1 MWLVELE
8 CGEHSQLVS
17 VCGWFHHLDFIRS
30 LINYSRNICTK
41 SSNSMRLPSLTNLS
55 SRTVDQERIE
65 VLQVGL
71 SFLETWA
78 EAMRSVL
85 RQRNGI
91 TKMELE
97 KVTLAT
103 LAMLEETGRTLYSYE
118 TLHLHCSKTEP
129 ARTAR
134 MCATS
139 GFHNWYYK
147 PVPRKTMGKHKCH
160 SGCHEMRTMMCS
172 TWHTKFPLAP
182 QLAQIVSLTRHL
194 YVSFYIIFFLIKTL
208 YSCCCSCCF
217 ISWMLVIAEWGG
229 CRNW

>member
-1 MWLVELE
+1 
-8 CGEHSQLVS
+8 
-17 VCGWFHHLDFIRS
+17 
-30 LINYSRNICTK
+30 
-41 SSNSMRLPSLTNLS
+41 MRLPSLKNLS

-97 KVTLAT
+97 KVTLD
-103 LAMLEETGRTLYSYE
+103 MLKETGRSLYSYE
-118 TLHLHCSKTEP
+118 TLHSHCSKTEP
-129 ARTAR
+129 AR
-134 MCATS
+134 MCEAS

-147 PVPRKTMGKHKCH
+147 PVPRKTMGKHECR
-160 SGCHEMRTMMCS
+160 SGCREMRTMMCS

-182 QLAQIVSLTRHL
+182 QLAQILSLQGI
-194 YVSFYIIFFLIKTL
+194 YMFFLYNIFSHKD
-208 YSCCCSCCF
+208 
-217 ISWMLVIAEWGG
+217 IPVVPRKAVAEVSKIG
-229 CRNW
+229 NL